1 MSILHK
7 AKIIILTILFT
18 TLSLNMVYANALDE
32 FNEKKYNSAFRSA
45 VIAEVSG
52 DAEAAYVLGK
62 LYMLGLGDIK
72 KSPAKA
78 IKYLNI
84 AINNKYSPAAVFL
97 ATEYQKGKNLKRNY
111 SEARR
116 LYIKAQ
122 DIGGANFS
130 KNIALLSQKMSDDD
144 LTINSCRDAKKAAE
158 KNARTFY
165 LYYTRCMLRE
175 VGVKKSIP
183 LILKYVEKV
192 KYKTQKEEI
201 LSLAKIL
208 SEGPKELRNPADAYI
223 LIEQYIKNKEPNDT
237 LLKELET
244 VKNNIKFKIEDCSTL
259 IKTQN
264 QKNTLFVCSK
274 VEESNNSEILVSLH
288 DIYQKNKNIFP
299 NFEENNKKILKKAIK
314 LGNADA
320 LQLLASVYKERDENI
335 DFLNYLT
342 STQNDKTISVKIR
355 NEIKEVMNEENIAL
369 MADFNR
375 NPSIKNII
383 VKSIENK
390 NCNLLKQVINVGDI
404 AFLDD
409 ISTKINLNDINCTND
424 RSFEIISAI
433 KDLKRSKIKKA
444 FFSFKELCALEVQNS
459 CLFLA
464 EMYINDNLPSSMK
477 SFDKK
482 DRQQFAIV
490 NLRKSVDMGNT
501 NSMVLL
507 GDLLLTNNQ
516 DVEKAKLILD
526 NAVAKGKVDAL
537 YIKAK
542 HILKK
547 TFIANKKT
555 CKPLL
560 EFLSNNVSN
569 SVYFEEAIQLNK
581 KRCK

>member
-1 MSILHK
+1 MHILHK
-7 AKIIILTILFT
+7 VKIVVLTILFT
-18 TLSLNMVYANALDE
+18 ILSSNIVFANALDE

-45 VIAEVSG
+45 FTAVASG
-52 DAEAAYVLGK
+52 DSEAAYVLGK

-111 SEARR
+111 AEARR

-122 DIGGANFS
+122 DGGANYS

-144 LTINSCRDAKKAAE
+144 LTINSCKDAKKAAE

-175 VGVKKSIP
+175 VGVKKNIP

-192 KYKTQKEEI
+192 KYKTQEEEI

-208 SEGPKELRNPADAYI
+208 SEGPKELRNPADAYM
-223 LIEQYIKNKEPNDT
+223 LIEQYINNKEPNES

-244 VKNNIKFKIEDCSTL
+244 LRNNIQFKIEDCTTL

-264 QKNTLFVCSK
+264 QKNTLFVCNK
-274 VEESNNSEILVSLH
+274 IEESNNPQVLVSLH
-288 DIYQKNKNIFP
+288 DIYQNNRNLFS
-299 NFEENNKKILKKAIK
+299 NFDENKKQILKKAIK
-314 LGNADA
+314 LGSENA
-320 LQLLASVYKERDENI
+320 LPLLASLYNERDEKI
-335 DFLNYLT
+335 DFLSYLT
-342 STQNDKTISVKIR
+342 SSQNDKSISANIR
-355 NEIKEVMNEENIAL
+355 NVIKEVINEENIAL
-369 MADFNR
+369 MTDFNR
-375 NPSIKNII
+375 NPSIKNTII
-383 VKSIENK
+383 KSIENK
-390 NCNLLKQVINVGDI
+390 NCNLLKQVINIGDVS
-404 AFLDD
+404 FLHD
-409 ISTKINLNDINCTND
+409 ISTKIDLNDINCNND

-433 KDLKRSKIKKA
+433 KDLKKSKIKKA
-444 FFSFKELCALEVQNS
+444 FFSFKELCAQEIQNS

-464 EMYINDNLPSSMK
+464 EMYINDNLPSSME

-490 NLRKSVDMGNT
+490 NLKKSVDMGNT

-516 DVEKAKLILD
+516 DIEKAKLILD
-526 NAVAKGKVDAL
+526 SAVAKGKVDAL

-542 HILKK
+542 HLLKK
-547 TFIANKKT
+547 TFFAGKET

-569 SVYFEEAIQLNK
+569 SIYFEEAIQLNK
-581 KRCK
+581 KRCR